1 MPQDFSGQNLRGA
14 SFKGQ
19 NLTGANFT
27 GADICGTN
35 FAHATLNDANFT
47 KARAGLPKRWIFFHS
62 LLAAL
67 MAAFGGGL
75 AGYSGNWCATYFNAD
90 YVQVYSSFFGISV
103 VIMTTI
109 AMLILMRQGI
119 TRTAIQNFVMVSLLA
134 GMLVGTIAPL
144 FMSQSVSVFAGV
156 VAAFVAISV
165 AGAGSSAIAGFIM
178 LLLTFIQI
186 RHGWVVWIAVG
197 LIVAIALV
205 IAQIGLGATINGSW
219 DGLAVSVAMPPIIA
233 GVYGF
238 CQGVKNDPKF
248 SLVVQLAIWVS
259 AIGGTN
265 FHRADLT
272 GADFSQAKLKSSI
285 LTDINLKHTCWY
297 QAHYLSYA
305 RFGRTILSNPAV
317 LQLLVSGN
325 GEGQSYVRCNFRGAY
340 LTGAHLTGAD
350 FTEADL
356 SEATLTYSQLQDTNL
371 SRVRALHT
379 QFQSANLTGA
389 CIESW
394 NIDSTTCL
402 DSVICDYIY
411 QRNSQQERRPHS
423 GLFAAGEFT
432 KLFQELLNTIDLIF
446 RNGVDWRAFVYS
458 FNQLQIK
465 HQGMNFAIQSI
476 ENKGDGVMVIRVDPP
491 LNVDKA
497 ALTDEIMGTYAA
509 ARQELEAQYQQALT
523 QKDIQISQY
532 QKKQAD
538 LLEVTRLL
546 ASRPLQGQEFSDLS
560 KKTLA
565 SKVILLRLDR
575 IIAPTSQNRLPV
587 TLRIGWEKTLPFYE
601 GIGELPSIAALI
613 NAYQNWQ
620 TAYRKNLTAKVR
632 LEISDAQITN
642 ISRQNFLQDC
652 EKMAVA
658 LKHEINQW
666 LNAEVF
672 RAIKEEMISHT
683 DRTEHIRVI
692 IQTEDLDLRRI
703 PYQLWD
709 FFETRPHAEA
719 ALSMLTYERFEPPT
733 IMKPTVNILA
743 IFGDSA
749 NLDLQTDRT
758 SLAQL
763 PNTKILEL
771 VEPTREEL
779 TQTLWSRPWD
789 ILFFAGHSSSPTEDS
804 SWGNLRINRDQSL
817 CIADFKNA
825 LKHAISQGL
834 KLAIFNSCDGLGLA
848 DYLADLQI
856 PQTIVMREPVPDPVA
871 HVFLQNFLAA
881 FSENQ
886 PLYKSIRIA
895 REQLQALEDNYPCAT
910 WLPVIYQNPAAS
922 SLNWSDLWQPQEAQT
937 SHF

>member
-1 MPQDFSGQNLRGA
+1 MAQDFSGQNLCGV

-19 NLTGANFT
+19 DLTGANFSE
-27 GADICGTN
+27 ADIRSAN
-35 FAHATLNDANFT
+35 FAHAILKDANFT
-47 KARAGLPKRWIFFHS
+47 RARAGLQKRWIFFHS
-62 LLAAL
+62 LLAVL

-90 YVQVYSSFFGISV
+90 YVQVYSSFFGVAV
-103 VIMTTI
+103 VVMTTI
-109 AMLILMRQGI
+109 AMLLLMRQGI
-119 TRTAIQNFVMVSLLA
+119 TRTAIQNFVLVSLLT
-134 GMLVGTIAPL
+134 GMITGTIAPL
-144 FMSQSVSVFAGV
+144 FMSQSVSFFAGV

-178 LLLTFIQI
+178 LLLTFIRI

-197 LIVAIALV
+197 LIIAIALF

-233 GVYGF
+233 GVYGYS
-238 CQGVKNDPKF
+238 QGAKNDPKF

-265 FHRADLT
+265 FHQADLT
-272 GADFSQAKLKSSI
+272 GVDFSQAKLKSAI
-285 LTDINLKHTCWY
+285 LTDINLTHTCWY
-297 QAHYLSYA
+297 HTHHLNYA

-325 GEGQSYVRCNFRGAY
+325 GEGQSYIRCNFKGAC
-340 LTGAHLTGAD
+340 LQGAHLTRAD
-350 FTEADL
+350 LTEADL
-356 SEATLTYSQLQDTNL
+356 SGATLVGSQLQDANL
-371 SRVRALHT
+371 SRAQGLQT

-402 DSVICDYIY
+402 DDVVCDYIY
-411 QRNSQQERRPHS
+411 LQSSQQERRPHS

-432 KLFQELLNTIDLIF
+432 KLFQEVLNTIDLIF
-446 RNGVDWRAFVYS
+446 QNGVDWRAFAYS
-458 FNQLQIK
+458 LNQLQIK

-491 LNVDKA
+491 PDINKA

-509 ARQELEAQYQQALT
+509 ARQELEAKYQQALT

-532 QKKQAD
+532 RQKEAD
-538 LLEVTRLL
+538 LLEVARLL
-546 ASRPLQGQEFSDLS
+546 ASRPLQNHQFSNPSQNFVS
-560 KKTLA
+560 KI
-565 SKVILLRLDR
+565 VLLRLDR
-575 IIAPTSQNRLPV
+575 IVEPTLQNRLPV
-587 TLRIGWEKTLPFYE
+587 TLRIGWENTLPFYE
-601 GIGELPSIAALI
+601 GVGELSSAAPVI
-613 NAYQNWQ
+613 NAYRNWQ

-632 LEISDAQITN
+632 LEIPEAQITN

-652 EKMAVA
+652 EEMAAA
-658 LKHEINQW
+658 LKHEVNQW
-666 LNAEVF
+666 LNAEMF
-672 RAIKEEMISHT
+672 RAIKEEMLSHT
-683 DRTEHIRVI
+683 DRAEHIRVI
-692 IQTEDLDLRRI
+692 IQTEDPDLRRI

-719 ALSMLTYERFEPPT
+719 ALSMLAYERFEPP
-733 IMKPTVNILA
+733 IIAKPTVNILA

-749 NLDLQTDRT
+749 DLDVQTDRA

-763 PNTKILEL
+763 PNAEILEL
-771 VEPTREEL
+771 MEPTREEL
-779 TQTLWSRPWD
+779 TQSLWSRPWD
-789 ILFFAGHSSSPTEDS
+789 ILFFAGHSSSQTEKGA
-804 SWGNLRINRDQSL
+804 WGNLRINPDQSL

-825 LKHAISQGL
+825 LQRAIDQGL

-856 PQTIVMREPVPDPVA
+856 PQTIVMREPVPDAVA
-871 HVFLQNFLAA
+871 HVFLQNFLSL
-881 FSENQ
+881 FSKNQ
-886 PLYKSIRIA
+886 LLYDSVRLA
-895 REQLQALEDNYPCAT
+895 REQLQSLEDRYPCAT
-910 WLPVIYQNPAAS
+910 WLPVIYQNPAAVP
-922 SLNWSDLWQPQEAQT
+922 LNWSDLWQSQGTQT
-937 SHF
+937 PPD